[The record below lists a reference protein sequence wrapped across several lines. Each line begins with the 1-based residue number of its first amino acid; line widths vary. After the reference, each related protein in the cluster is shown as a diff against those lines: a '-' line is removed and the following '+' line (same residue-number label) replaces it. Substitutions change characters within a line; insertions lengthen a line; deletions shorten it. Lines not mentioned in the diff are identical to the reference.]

1 MEKRLVEVVAAL
13 IWRDGRFMI
22 CRRPAH
28 KACGL
33 LWEFVGGKVEP
44 GENNAEALSRECR
57 EELDILVSVGAPF
70 MSVTHEYPDY
80 TVHMT
85 LYEASIADGE
95 PRLLEHADIR
105 WITPEEIPLY
115 EFCPADRDIL
125 LKIRQDAGSRQK

>member
-44 GENNAEALSRECR
+44 GENNAEALIRDCR